1 MGCDEGEISEK
12 VCFVKEA
19 IPFEKRETFLDQ
31 EHCQSSNLFYVSV
44 RHFKKS
50 ELKTREDQKGY
61 PLESGG
67 AWEKAQFG
75 KLVYCLF
82 EQKEWRSWHKKSSH
96 SKLGSPWKMKSKIHY
111 KRVLLEIGHS
121 RKF

>member
-1 MGCDEGEISEK
+1 MCWTKSREPTHHILWPSFEISSQINKGVGCDEGEISEK

-67 AWEKAQFG
+67 A
-75 KLVYCLF
+75 
-82 EQKEWRSWHKKSSH
+82 
-96 SKLGSPWKMKSKIHY
+96 
-111 KRVLLEIGHS
+111 
-121 RKF
+121 